1 MKVLVVGSGGR
12 EHSLIWKLSQSMKVN
27 EIFCAPG
34 NGGIRQMAE
43 CVDIKA
49 DDIEGL
55 CRFALDKKID
65 LTVVG
70 PEVPLSIGITDYF
83 EKHNLR
89 VFGPREN
96 AAILESS
103 KSFSKDLMKKY
114 RIPTA
119 GYKVYTDPEKAKAQ
133 IDEFGFPVVI
143 KADGL
148 AAGKGV
154 IIAAEKSE
162 AIKAIDDIM
171 KERQFGEAGNTI
183 VIEEYLEGKEASIL
197 AFVDGKTAV
206 PMVSAQDYKRVF
218 DDDKG
223 LNTGG
228 MGAVSPALHYN
239 NAIADIVMEKI
250 ILPTVSAMKEEG
262 RLYKGVLYF
271 GLMLT
276 NKGPKVIEY
285 NCRFGDPEAEVVL
298 LRLETDLVDIMEAV
312 IDDRLDEI
320 NIEWNDNPAVCVVMA
335 SGGYPEG
342 YKKGYEIKGLKNVK
356 DGIVFHAGT
365 KYKEGKIVTDGGR
378 VLVCASLGRTVEN
391 ARNNAYKVVQ
401 EISFEGCHYRKDIAK
416 APLEH

>member
-148 AAGKGV
+148 DAGKGV

>member
-1 MKVLVVGSGGR
+1 MKVLVIGSGGR
-12 EHSLIWKLSQSMKVN
+12 EHALVWKLSQSMKVN

-55 CRFALDKKID
+55 RQFALNKKID

-70 PEVPLSIGITDYF
+70 PEVPLSLGIVDYF
-83 EKHNLR
+83 QERGLR
-89 VFGPREN
+89 VFGPKQN

-103 KSFSKDLMKKY
+103 KAFAKNLMNKY
-114 RIPTA
+114 NIPTA
-119 GYKVYTDPEKAKAQ
+119 AYKIFDDSEEAKAE
-133 IDEFGFPVVI
+133 IANFGLPVVI

-154 IIAAEKSE
+154 IIANTKEE
-162 AIKAIDDIM
+162 AIEAINDIM
-171 KERQFGEAGNTI
+171 MDKHFGEAGNKI
-183 VIEEYLEGKEASIL
+183 VLEEFLQGKEASIL
-197 AFVDGKTAV
+197 AFVDGKIAV

-239 NAIADIVMEKI
+239 DEIATEVMEKI
-250 ILPTVSAMKEEG
+250 ILPTVEAMKSEG

-276 NKGPKVIEY
+276 DKGPKVIEY
-285 NCRFGDPEAEVVL
+285 NCRFGDPETQAVL
-298 LRLETDLVDIMEAV
+298 LRLESDLVEIIEAV
-312 IDDRLDEI
+312 IDERLNDVE
-320 NIEWNDNPAVCVVMA
+320 IEWSDYAAVCVVMA
-335 SGGYPEG
+335 SGGYPET
-342 YKKGYEIKGLKNVK
+342 YTKGYEIKGLKDVQE
-356 DGIVFHAGT
+356 GIVFHAGT
-365 KYKEGKIVTDGGR
+365 KYKEGKIFTDGGR
-378 VLVCASLGRTVEN
+378 VLSCSSLGSKVED
-391 ARNNAYKVVQ
+391 ARLKAYKEV
-401 EISFEGCHYRKDIAK
+401 EKISFEGCHYRKDIATIK
-416 APLEH
+416 

>member
-12 EHSLIWKLSQSMKVN
+12 EHALVWKLSQSMKVN

-55 CRFALDKKID
+55 CKFALDKKID

-70 PEVPLSIGITDYF
+70 PEVPLSLGITDYF

-89 VFGPREN
+89 VFGPKQK

-103 KSFSKDLMKKY
+103 KAFAKDLMKKY
-114 RIPTA
+114 SIPTA
-119 GYKVYTDPEKAKAQ
+119 EYKVYTDLEEAKAL

-154 IIAAEKSE
+154 IIATQKSE

-183 VIEEYLEGKEASIL
+183 VIEEYLQGKEASIL
-197 AFVDGKTAV
+197 AFVDEKTVV

-239 NAIADIVMEKI
+239 DEIAAIVMEKI
-250 ILPTVSAMKEEG
+250 ILPTVSAMKKEG
-262 RLYKGVLYF
+262 RIYKGVLYF

-276 NKGPKVIEY
+276 DKGPKVIEY
-285 NCRFGDPEAEVVL
+285 NCRFGDPETEAVI
-298 LRLETDLVDIMEAV
+298 LRLESDLVDIMEAV

-320 NIEWNDNPAVCVVMA
+320 KIEWNDDPAVCVVMA
-335 SGGYPEG
+335 SGGYPES

-356 DGIVFHAGT
+356 EGIVFHAGT
-365 KYKEGKIVTDGGR
+365 RYEEGRVLTNGGR
-378 VLVCASLGRTVEN
+378 VLVCASLGSSVEN
-391 ARNNAYKVVQ
+391 ARHNAYKAVDM
-401 EISFEGCHYRKDIAK
+401 ISFEGCHYRKDIAK
-416 APLEH
+416 IPLKL

>member
-1 MKVLVVGSGGR
+1 MKVLVVGGGGR
-12 EHSLIWKLSQSMKVN
+12 EHALIWKLSQSMKVN

-43 CVDIKA
+43 CLDIKA

-70 PEVPLSIGITDYF
+70 PEVPLSLGITDYF

-89 VFGPREN
+89 VFGPRQN

-103 KSFSKDLMKKY
+103 KAFSKDLMKKY
-114 RIPTA
+114 SIPTA
-119 GYKVYTDPEKAKAQ
+119 EYKVYADPEKAKAQ

-162 AIKAIDDIM
+162 AIKVIDDIM

-183 VIEEYLEGKEASIL
+183 VIEEFLQGKEASIL
-197 AFVDGKTAV
+197 AFVDGKTVV

-228 MGAVSPALHYN
+228 MGEVSHALHYN
-239 NAIADIVMEKI
+239 DAIADIVMEKI
-250 ILPTVSAMKEEG
+250 ILPTVSAMNEEG
-262 RLYKGVLYF
+262 RIYKGVLYF

-276 NKGPKVIEY
+276 DKGPKVIEY
-285 NCRFGDPEAEVVL
+285 NCRFGDPETEVVL
-298 LRLETDLVDIMEAV
+298 LRLESDLLDIMEAV

-320 NIEWNDNPAVCVVMA
+320 DIKWNDAPAVCVVMA
-335 SGGYPEG
+335 SGGYPES

-365 KYKEGKIVTDGGR
+365 KHKEGKIVTDGGR
-378 VLVCASLGRTVEN
+378 VLVCASLGSTVEN
-391 ARNNAYKVVQ
+391 ARNNAYKVVE
-401 EISFEGCHYRKDIAK
+401 EINFEGCHYRKDIAK
-416 APLEH
+416 ASL